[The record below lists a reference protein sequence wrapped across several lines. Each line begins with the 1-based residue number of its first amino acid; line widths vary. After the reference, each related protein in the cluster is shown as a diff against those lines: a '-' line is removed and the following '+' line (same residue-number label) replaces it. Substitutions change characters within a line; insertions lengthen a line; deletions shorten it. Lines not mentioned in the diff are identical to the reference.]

1 VSLSAHAL
9 ELLAA
14 IRQSSSRMGVGAVPA
29 VTIHSEKG
37 PITFFHRDDLCLLV
51 MHRDRGFVPGV
62 REKLQLV
69 VEHLSE
75 ANLALPVGASR
86 PALARREMP
95 R

>member
-1 VSLSAHAL
+1 
-9 ELLAA
+9 
-14 IRQSSSRMGVGAVPA
+14 
-29 VTIHSEKG
+29 
-37 PITFFHRDDLCLLV
+37 